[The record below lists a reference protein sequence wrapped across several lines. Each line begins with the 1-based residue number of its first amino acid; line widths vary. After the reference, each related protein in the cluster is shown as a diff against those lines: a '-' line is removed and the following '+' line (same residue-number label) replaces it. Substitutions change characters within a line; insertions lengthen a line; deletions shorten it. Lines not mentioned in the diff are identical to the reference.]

1 MIDLKDKVSEKNLV
15 LLTGLTQ
22 GRINQMKSNEIW
34 QVDMSLDEAS
44 HAIVKWLGRR
54 AAGHVSEDGLDLVQE
69 RAKLARE
76 NRETA
81 SLKNA
86 EMRVSLVRVDEIRRS
101 LFSAARSVRNSMQT
115 ISDRISMPVAGM
127 TDHHDIHELIDK
139 EVSEVL
145 HSLDNDWSALLPE
158 DDNEQDRDRDT
169 LN

>member
-1 MIDLKDKVSEKNLV
+1 MIDLKEKVSEKNLV

-34 QVDMSLDEAS
+34 QVDMTLDEAS

-86 EMRVSLVRVDEIRRS
+86 ELRIALVRTDEIRRAI
-101 LFSAARSVRNSMQT
+101 FSVARSVRNSFQT
-115 ISDRISMPVAGM
+115 IPDRISMPVAGM
-127 TDHHDIHELIDK
+127 TDHHDIHTLIDQ
-139 EVSEVL
+139 EVTQVL
-145 HSLDNDWSALLPE
+145 EDLDNDWSKLLPE
-158 DDNEQDRDRDT
+158 QDNERDT
-169 LN
+169 EH

>member
-1 MIDLKDKVSEKNLV
+1 MIDLKEKVTEKNLV

-22 GRINQMKSNEIW
+22 GRINQMKSNQIW
-34 QVDMSLDEAS
+34 QVEMNLEDAA

-86 EMRVSLVRVDEIRRS
+86 EMRVSLVSASEMRRAI
-101 LFSAARSVRNSMQT
+101 FSAARSVRNSFQT
-115 ISDRISMPVAGM
+115 IPDRISMPVAGM
-127 TDHHDIHELIDK
+127 TDHHDIHTLIDQ
-139 EVSEVL
+139 EVTQVL
-145 HSLDNDWSALLPE
+145 EDLDNDWAKLLPE
-158 DDNEQDRDRDT
+158 EINERDT
-169 LN
+169 IN

>member
-1 MIDLKDKVSEKNLV
+1 MIDLKEKVTEKNLV

-22 GRINQMKSNEIW
+22 GRINQMKSNQIW
-34 QVDMSLDEAS
+34 QVEMNLEDAA

-86 EMRVSLVRVDEIRRS
+86 EMRVSLVRASEMRRAI
-101 LFSAARSVRNSMQT
+101 FSAARSVRNSFQT
-115 ISDRISMPVAGM
+115 IPDRISMPVAGM
-127 TDHHDIHELIDK
+127 TDHHDIHTLIDQ
-139 EVSEVL
+139 EVTQVL
-145 HSLDNDWSALLPE
+145 EDLDNDWAKLLPE
-158 DDNEQDRDRDT
+158 ELDERDT
-169 LN
+169 IN